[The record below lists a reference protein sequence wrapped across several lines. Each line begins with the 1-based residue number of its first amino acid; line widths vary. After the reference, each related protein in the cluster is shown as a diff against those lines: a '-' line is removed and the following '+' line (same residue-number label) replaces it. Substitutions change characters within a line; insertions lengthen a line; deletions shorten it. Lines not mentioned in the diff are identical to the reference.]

1 DAVVVV
7 VLGKP
12 VAMVAER
19 VAQPCEL
26 ERLANRLVLVST
38 LRRGGLI
45 ENGKLHFHT
54 IFEGK
59 GPIESSLIDTRSG
72 TARPRRNGSARDVPR
87 LPRRVPAPARAR
99 KTIRRVEQSLAVDT
113 IRRAAQEAR
122 PRKRAPPT
130 ISKSRVLNGTRAT
143 WGHGSQAKP
152 AGARPRPTS
161 DRIAMHQG
169 ANAERT
175 APCADALVQA
185 ILDVLRLRTGCDFS
199 RYRRATMH
207 RRIRNRMIALGIASL
222 PEYLARIEDAED
234 EALPLLERLTIK
246 VSRFYRNR
254 ATFALLRTHVLPHL
268 ARDRG
273 GAPLRMWSAGC
284 GCGEEAYS
292 LAMLL
297 EEAALP
303 GFVVASD
310 IDPAALGAAR
320 AAAYPAEALAELPPE
335 LRERFLRA
343 RPDG

>member
-1 DAVVVV
+1 
-7 VLGKP
+7 
-12 VAMVAER
+12 
-19 VAQPCEL
+19 
-26 ERLANRLVLVST
+26 
-38 LRRGGLI
+38 
-45 ENGKLHFHT
+45 
-54 IFEGK
+54 
-59 GPIESSLIDTRSG
+59 
-72 TARPRRNGSARDVPR
+72 
-87 LPRRVPAPARAR
+87 
-99 KTIRRVEQSLAVDT
+99 
-113 IRRAAQEAR
+113 
-122 PRKRAPPT
+122 
-130 ISKSRVLNGTRAT
+130 
-143 WGHGSQAKP
+143 
-152 AGARPRPTS
+152 
-161 DRIAMHQG
+161 MHQG

-254 ATFALLRTHVLPHL
+254 ATFDLLRTHVLPHL

-273 GAPLRMWSAGC
+273 GAALRMWSAGC

-310 IDPAALGAAR
+310 IDPAALDAAR

-343 RPDG
+343 RPDGRYSVDEALRARVRLVAHDLTGRRPAPGAEKYDLVCCRNVLIYLQREAQERLLHRLSAVIAPGGWLCLGEAEWPAPLVPGRLVPLGRTSHLFRLGTDRAQGAPR